1 MAKEHKKGYA
11 DYSLEEIISELE
23 ALDAELGRQHG
34 REGTKYSD
42 PEKEKRRLWNNLVSR
57 RSRNARKE
65 YQKRQDSTYKEILK
79 LASDADEYGI
89 RPIDERRYVRCFHS
103 GYVGEVPERIYVI
116 RMTGL
121 TLNQI
126 RILQKRTNLSPNP
139 PVSDKEASADEKRRE
154 RTGDYY

>member
-1 MAKEHKKGYA
+1 MAKERRKGYNE
-11 DYSLEEIISELE
+11 YTLEEIIAELD

-34 REGTKYSD
+34 REGQKYSD

-65 YQKRQDSTYKEILK
+65 YQKRQDDAYKEILK

-89 RPIDERRYVRCFHS
+89 RPIDERRYVHTFHS
-103 GYVGEVPERIYVI
+103 GFQGEIPERSYVM

-139 PVSDKEASADEKRRE
+139 PVSDTEASADEKRRE